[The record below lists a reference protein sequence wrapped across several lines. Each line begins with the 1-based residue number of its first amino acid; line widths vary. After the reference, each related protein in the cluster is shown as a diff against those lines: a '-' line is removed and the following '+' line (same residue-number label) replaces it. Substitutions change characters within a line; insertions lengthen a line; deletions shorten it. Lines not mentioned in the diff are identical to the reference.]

1 MFVLGTDVEGV
12 RRSFLPV
19 CKSVGPVKGCVE
31 TRRGVSLAGFP
42 VFVRCSSSHL
52 GNFFEHRIMGTTSV
66 AEDRRSG
73 PPPPVHCHDGG
84 CDRDHYHDDDASLA
98 SSGASSSAT
107 TTTGTKTVVDHR
119 SAEADE
125 IERLVYKETR
135 RVQLSRSFFL
145 LMLLAATTVIVTVAY
160 AVFNNKDRDE
170 LQISVRRMISA
181 IHRRRVEGQTKSNQL
196 THHCCA
202 SSPLR
207 STQCNAIVQCQRRNH
222 PMDGP
227 QSA

>member
-1 MFVLGTDVEGV
+1 
-12 RRSFLPV
+12 
-19 CKSVGPVKGCVE
+19 
-31 TRRGVSLAGFP
+31 
-42 VFVRCSSSHL
+42 
-52 GNFFEHRIMGTTSV
+52 MGTTSV